1 MIEHKLGERVS
12 RIAAATGP
20 VILALSLSLV
30 GAATGP
36 TPSPTPTAPVDSVRA
51 AEFWLD
57 TASIRDAWQISRGA
71 GQTIAVIDTGIG
83 RGPTVFDGVVG
94 GADLSG
100 VGTSDGRTP
109 VGLIDREHGS
119 LVASVAAGRPGPGNT
134 GMIGVA
140 PEAGLLSVS
149 LGFPGSSSTVP
160 FVQQVADG
168 IRWAVDNGADVIN
181 LSFTTNT
188 RDWDPSW
195 DEAFLYAYDHDVVV
209 VTAAGNRG
217 SGTDVVGAPAT
228 IPGVLAVA
236 GVDKDGIASEEA
248 STQGI
253 TIGVSAPSEDLI
265 GVTSD
270 GAVVEWNGTSAAA
283 PIVAGIAALVRAAHP
298 ELDAGQVI
306 NRILQT
312 ADLVGAGNTPD
323 PIYGHGI
330 INAYDAVA
338 ADVPVASTNPPDQLR
353 EWVRL
358 YRRADAEI
366 VPDPEATPVEIP
378 PLPPPDSAT
387 ETSPLL
393 PSRETLL
400 HGTIPLIA
408 FTVPSIMI
416 GLGVSA
422 AVRLKRRSRLERSAD
437 IRSD

>member
-1 MIEHKLGERVS
+1 MGGWASKT
-12 RIAAATGP
+12 AAATGP

-36 TPSPTPTAPVDSVRA
+36 TPSPTPPAPRDPVRS

-57 TASIRDAWQISRGA
+57 TASIREAWQISRGA

-83 RGPTVFDGVVG
+83 RGPTVFNGVTG
-94 GADLSG
+94 GADFSG
-100 VGTSDGRTP
+100 VGSSDGRTP
-109 VGLIDREHGS
+109 VGVIDREHGS
-119 LVASVAAGRPGPGNT
+119 LVASVAAGRPSPGDT

-140 PEAGLLSVS
+140 PEANLLSVS

-160 FVQQVADG
+160 FVQQMADG

-188 RDWDPSW
+188 RDWHASW
-195 DEAFLYAYDHDVVV
+195 DDAFLYAYDHDVVV

-270 GAVVEWNGTSAAA
+270 GSVVEWNGTSAAA
-283 PIVAGIAALVRAAHP
+283 PIVAGVAALVRAAHP
-298 ELDAGQVI
+298 ELDAGEVI

-312 ADLVGAGNTPD
+312 ADPVGAGNAPD

-330 INAYDAVA
+330 INAYEAVA
-338 ADVPVASTNPPDQLR
+338 ADVPVASTNPADQLR

-358 YRRADAEI
+358 YRRAEAEV
-366 VPDPEATPVEIP
+366 VPDPEVTPVEIP
-378 PLPPPDSAT
+378 PLPPPDSAA
-387 ETSPLL
+387 EASPLL
-393 PSRETLL
+393 PSRDTLL

-408 FTVPSIMI
+408 LTVPSIMI
-416 GLGVSA
+416 GLGISA
-422 AVRLKRRSRLERSAD
+422 AVRLNRRSRVERAATARGD
-437 IRSD
+437 

>member
-1 MIEHKLGERVS
+1 M
-12 RIAAATGP
+12 
-20 VILALSLSLV
+20 
-30 GAATGP
+30 
-36 TPSPTPTAPVDSVRA
+36 RA

-57 TASIRDAWQISRGA
+57 TASVRDAWQISRGA
-71 GQTIAVIDTGIG
+71 GQTIAVLDTGIG
-83 RGPTVFDGVVG
+83 RGPAVFEGVTG
-94 GADLSG
+94 GADFSG
-100 VGTSDGRTP
+100 VGSSDGRTP
-109 VGLIDREHGS
+109 VGVIDREHGS
-119 LVASVAAGRPGPGNT
+119 LVASVAAGRPGPGDT

-140 PEAGLLSVS
+140 PEANLLSVS

-160 FVQQVADG
+160 FVQQVADS
-168 IRWAVDNGADVIN
+168 IVWAVDNGADVIN

-188 RDWDPSW
+188 RDWHESW
-195 DEAFLYAYDHDVVV
+195 DEAFLYAYDHDVIV

-236 GVDKDGIASEEA
+236 GVDRDGIASEEA

-253 TIGVSAPSEDLI
+253 TIGVSAPSEELI

-270 GAVVEWNGTSAAA
+270 GAVVGWNGTSAAA
-283 PIVAGIAALVRAAHP
+283 PIVAGVAALVRGAHP
-298 ELDAGQVI
+298 ELDAGEVI

-312 ADLVGAGNTPD
+312 ADPFGAANASD

-330 INAYDAVA
+330 INAYEAVV
-338 ADVPVASTNPPDQLR
+338 ADVPVASTNPADQLR

-358 YRRADAEI
+358 YRRAEAEV
-366 VPDPEATPVEIP
+366 VPDPEVTPVEIQ

-387 ETSPLL
+387 EASPLL
-393 PSRETLL
+393 PSRDTLL

-408 FTVPSIMI
+408 LTVPSVMI

-422 AVRLKRRSRLERSAD
+422 AVRLKRRSRLENSAVT
-437 IRSD
+437 RSD

>member
-1 MIEHKLGERVS
+1 M
-12 RIAAATGP
+12 
-20 VILALSLSLV
+20 
-30 GAATGP
+30 
-36 TPSPTPTAPVDSVRA
+36 RA
-51 AEFWLD
+51 AEFWLGA
-57 TASIRDAWQISRGA
+57 ASIREAWEVSRGA

-83 RGPTVFDGVVG
+83 RGPAVFDGVVG

-100 VGTSDGRTP
+100 VGSSDGRTP
-109 VGLIDREHGS
+109 VGVIDREHGS
-119 LVASVAAGRPGPGNT
+119 LVASVAAGRPGPGDT

-140 PEAGLLSVS
+140 PEANLLSVS

-195 DEAFLYAYDHDVVV
+195 DEAFLYAYDHDVIV

-217 SGTDVVGAPAT
+217 SGTNVVGAPAT

-236 GVDKDGIASEEA
+236 GVDREGIASEEA

-265 GVTSD
+265 GTTSD
-270 GAVVEWNGTSAAA
+270 GSVVGWNGTSAAA
-283 PIVAGIAALVRAAHP
+283 PIVAGVAALVRAAHP
-298 ELDAGQVI
+298 ELDAGEVI

-312 ADLVGAGNTPD
+312 ADPVGAGNTPD

-330 INAYDAVA
+330 INAYETVA
-338 ADVPVASTNPPDQLR
+338 AEVPVASTNPADQLR

-358 YRRADAEI
+358 YRRAEAEV
-366 VPDPEATPVEIP
+366 VPDPEVTPVEIP
-378 PLPPPDSAT
+378 PLPPPDSVT
-387 ETSPLL
+387 EASPLL
-393 PSRETLL
+393 PSRDTLL

-408 FTVPSIMI
+408 LTVPSVMI

-422 AVRLKRRSRLERSAD
+422 AVRLKRRSRVEHAAAARGD
-437 IRSD
+437 